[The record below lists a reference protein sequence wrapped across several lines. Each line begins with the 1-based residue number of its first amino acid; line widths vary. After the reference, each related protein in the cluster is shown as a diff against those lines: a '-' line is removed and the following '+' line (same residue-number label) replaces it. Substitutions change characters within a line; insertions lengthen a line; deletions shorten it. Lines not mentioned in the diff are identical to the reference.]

1 MKSMHLMLALVAIA
15 GGLFLFADA
24 PMRVTVEGI
33 ESGKP
38 IPPQFALCKA
48 TEDGK
53 STKGENI
60 RPTIAWEGAPKE
72 TQSFAVIISD
82 PDVPADFT
90 DAGQEGKTLDADMP
104 RQLFY
109 HWALVDIPA
118 DIRQLEGGN
127 ARKNP
132 VTGRALK
139 NDLVAYV
146 PNPRQYG
153 GPCPPWNDLRL
164 HHYYFTVYAL
174 DVPKLELR
182 PNATARDAV
191 EALKAHT
198 LRTGEVVGTYALN
211 PALQR

>member
-1 MKSMHLMLALVAIA
+1 MKSTYLVLILAAIA

-24 PMRVTVEGI
+24 PMKVMVE
-33 ESGKP
+33 EVKAGKP
-38 IPPQFALCKA
+38 IPERFALCKA
-48 TEDGK
+48 TDDGK
-53 STKGENI
+53 SAKGENI
-60 RPTIAWEGAPKE
+60 RPTIRWEGAPKE
-72 TQSFAVIISD
+72 TQSFALIVAD
-82 PDVPADFT
+82 PDVPADFA
-90 DAGQEGKTLDADMP
+90 DAGKDGKILDADMP

-118 DIRQLEGGN
+118 DATAIEGGN

-132 VTGRALK
+132 TIGKALK
-139 NDLVAYV
+139 NDLAAYV

-153 GPCPPWNDLRL
+153 GPCPPWNDARL

-174 DVPKLELR
+174 DVPTLKLK

-198 LRTGEVVGTYALN
+198 LRSGEVVGTYALN
-211 PALQR
+211 PALRR